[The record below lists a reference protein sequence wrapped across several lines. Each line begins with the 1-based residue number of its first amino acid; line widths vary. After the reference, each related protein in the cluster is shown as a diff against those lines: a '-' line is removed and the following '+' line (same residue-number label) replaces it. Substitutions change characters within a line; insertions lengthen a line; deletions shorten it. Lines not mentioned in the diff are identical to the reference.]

1 MSLSK
6 GGWVMSEVTATII
19 GALIGGVFVLVGVWV
34 GYYFSKRASEGDRHA
49 ELQYTIYKKIEI
61 IKNLLMAFKK
71 KMISQELLH
80 ERWNRAT
87 EELLVALI
95 RSGLSKDEK
104 KNLLHAIN
112 LRWENPESIKKLQQ
126 AADDLL
132 KKLDPE
138 FADAASEV
146 LNEFGIKPEDIDP
159 VILVSKSTMK

>member
-1 MSLSK
+1 
-6 GGWVMSEVTATII
+6 MSEVTATILSAI
-19 GALIGGVFVLVGVWV
+19 LGALIGGVFVLVGVWV

-49 ELQYTIYKKIEI
+49 ELQYTIYRKIEQ

-71 KMISQELLH
+71 RLITQETLH
-80 ERWNRAT
+80 EKWNRAT
-87 EELLVALI
+87 EEILVALI

-104 KNLLHAIN
+104 KKLLHAIN

-126 AADDLL
+126 SADDLL

-138 FADAASEV
+138 FADAA
-146 LNEFGIKPEDIDP
+146 NELLKELGVKPEDIDP